1 MLWLIR
7 LSTSEI
13 IELLFNRRRTVN
25 PKTIFSGLL
34 AMGLLIFPPPEA
46 FSAAE
51 ASKVQADARKQVET
65 RQATQKLSDRFTE
78 KRLALADRLEALQK
92 ELKAVSQ
99 QRRKTDAYV
108 QDMVGRVS
116 ELKRR
121 VLELER
127 LEKELEPFLDQSGQ
141 ELREVVAGDLPFMAK
156 ERRTRLDELGSTLN
170 RYGAPTGAK
179 LRSLLD
185 ALEIEARYGSTVS
198 SRETE
203 LEIDGSREI
212 VREFR
217 LGRLALFA
225 LSSDGNRA
233 WRFDRVQSKFLPMA
247 DYQAE
252 LGKAADMA
260 SRKKVVELVELPV
273 GQPDAAPQDGEAR
286 Q

>member
-1 MLWLIR
+1 M
-7 LSTSEI
+7 
-13 IELLFNRRRTVN
+13 N
-25 PKTIFSGLL
+25 PKTIFAGLL
-34 AMGLLIFPPPEA
+34 ATGLLIFPPPEA

-51 ASKVQADARKQVET
+51 AGKVQADARKQVET

-108 QDMVGRVS
+108 QDMDGRVS

-203 LEIDGSREI
+203 LEIDGAREI